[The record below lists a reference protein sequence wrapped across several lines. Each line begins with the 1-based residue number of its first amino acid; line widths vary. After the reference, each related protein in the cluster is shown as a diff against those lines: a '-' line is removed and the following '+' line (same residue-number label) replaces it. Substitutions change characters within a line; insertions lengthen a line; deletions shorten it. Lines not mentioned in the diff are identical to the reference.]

1 MIDQQQQRDTA
12 DERATL
18 AELIA
23 EGAAEIAEER
33 ADAVRVTV
41 DPNLPP
47 GWMTTRQQPDDP
59 PSCGTNCC

>member
-23 EGAAEIAEER
+23 EGAAERADER
-33 ADAVRVTV
+33 AAAA
-41 DPNLPP
+41 
-47 GWMTTRQQPDDP
+47 PDDP